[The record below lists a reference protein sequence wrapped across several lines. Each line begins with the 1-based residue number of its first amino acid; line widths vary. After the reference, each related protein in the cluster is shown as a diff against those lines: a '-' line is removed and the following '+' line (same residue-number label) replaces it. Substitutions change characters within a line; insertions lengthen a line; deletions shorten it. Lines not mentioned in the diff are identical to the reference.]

1 LKSHLSLQSL
11 SIAALTLSLLSPISL
26 PKANAKPA
34 LVTCVNLIS
43 EKERVSRTGECRPGR
58 EAQANWHKISSDSA
72 ISAGPDL
79 KVITTCSDSEKS
91 SATYRIIRK
100 RCARNQTISNFS
112 RSGAL
117 PATPEITEA
126 AGYSHDSAYLSLVR
140 DPAESLDA
148 PIAFYTITATR
159 VSSAAESRIETQR
172 VYFWRDLRLIIR
184 GLQSSTSYILTVT
197 ATTVDGTSEV
207 SLSSMPVTTAAYI
220 PPTPTSSSS
229 NAGPASML
237 TVSRSSAGTSAG
249 VAFSTQ
255 PQIAIQDASGNTV
268 TSSSAVVTATIS
280 SRGSLVGTT
289 SATASGGVA
298 TFNNLGVR
306 GFGGTAYTITYSTAG
321 LTSATEIVTP
331 SAYAIGATGPGGG
344 KIYYIA
350 ADANGFQCGQTLGS
364 YCFYLEVAPNNWSG
378 GNDPTV
384 SWAQSDLQSSSS
396 NITLSAGIGLG
407 AQNTKA
413 IIDQGNNNSSTSA
426 AARARS
432 YSVTT
437 SGINFDD
444 WFLPSENELSQM
456 FIQRVA
462 VGVVFA
468 GASYWSSTST
478 GGLNGR
484 YLIVTHVSATPG
496 SFSGALKGSTYYVR
510 PIRAF

>member
-1 LKSHLSLQSL
+1 MAS
-11 SIAALTLSLLSPISL
+11 
-26 PKANAKPA
+26 
-34 LVTCVNLIS
+34 
-43 EKERVSRTGECRPGR
+43 
-58 EAQANWHKISSDSA
+58 
-72 ISAGPDL
+72 GPNL

-91 SATYRIIRK
+91 STTYQIIRK
-100 RCARNQTISNFS
+100 RCARNQTITNLS

-117 PATPEITEA
+117 PATPVIAEA
-126 AGYSHDSAYLSLVR
+126 AGYSHDSAFLSLAK

-148 PIAFYTITATR
+148 PIAFYTITATK
-159 VSSAAESRIETQR
+159 VGNATESRIETQR
-172 VYFWRDLRLIIR
+172 VYFWRDLRLAIS
-184 GLQSSTSYILTVT
+184 GLQSLTTYTLSVT
-197 ATTVDGTSEV
+197 ATTVDGTSDV
-207 SLSSMPVTTAAYI
+207 SLSSIPVTTAAYV
-220 PPTPTSSSS
+220 PPQSTSSSS
-229 NAGPASML
+229 NFGPASL
-237 TVSRSSAGTSAG
+237 LNVSRSSGGTSAG

-255 PQIAIQDASGNTV
+255 PQITIQDASGNTV

-306 GFGGTAYTITYSTAG
+306 GFGGTAYTITYATSG
-321 LTSATEIVTP
+321 LTSATEIITP

-344 KIYYIA
+344 KIYYVA
-350 ADANGFQCGQTLGS
+350 ADADGFQCGQTLGS

-378 GNDPTV
+378 GTDPTV

-413 IIDQGNNNSSTSA
+413 IIDQGNNNSATSA

-437 SGINFDD
+437 SGINYDD

-496 SFSGALKGSTYYVR
+496 SFAGALKGSANYVR
-510 PIRAF
+510 PTRTF